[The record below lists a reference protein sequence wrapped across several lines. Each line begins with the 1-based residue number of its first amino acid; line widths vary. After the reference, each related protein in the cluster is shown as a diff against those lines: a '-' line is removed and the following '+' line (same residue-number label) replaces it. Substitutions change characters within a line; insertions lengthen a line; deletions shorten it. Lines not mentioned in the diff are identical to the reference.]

1 MPLNLSEQSEREI
14 FHVHPVQTKALTNGH
29 FEVAVTLFC
38 RIGPETERI
47 GISEHESVF
56 CVFFWVL
63 IGTDESILG
72 ETAVVDLEYLLVSRG
87 TSR

>member
-1 MPLNLSEQSEREI
+1 M
-14 FHVHPVQTKALTNGH
+14 HPVPAKALSKGH
-29 FEVAVTLFC
+29 FEVAATLFC

-63 IGTDESILG
+63 IGTDESTVLG
-72 ETAVVDLEYLLVSRG
+72 ETAVVDFEYLLISRG